1 MVAIGE
7 AIALGKIIQL
17 LTPLFMLEVP
27 ILLVED
33 EIGDAMALGRIIQ

>member
-27 ILLVED
+27 ILLVEVATQVF
-33 EIGDAMALGRIIQ
+33 IA